1 MFRSSIEGTFTIGIL
16 ELYLAVHAI
25 LKSQFHAPLELS
37 TARSVELI
45 MVQGTTASLCII
57 KCTTHANTRWTRVG
71 PSLLWRKRLEL
82 PYAGCMWF
90 LRSSIELLLEYSKR
104 AMFYLSYEKRVLAM
118 SSSKKVAYRVR
129 MGYRMASRQMVDKC
143 TLGLQ
148 GCKVGIDHILDQGAL
163 SMLLFAEGITLENI
177 GVIQARSTSTI

>member
-1 MFRSSIEGTFTIGIL
+1 
-16 ELYLAVHAI
+16 
-25 LKSQFHAPLELS
+25 
-37 TARSVELI
+37 
-45 MVQGTTASLCII
+45 
-57 KCTTHANTRWTRVG
+57 
-71 PSLLWRKRLEL
+71 
-82 PYAGCMWF
+82 
-90 LRSSIELLLEYSKR
+90 
-104 AMFYLSYEKRVLAM
+104 MFYLSYEKRVLAM